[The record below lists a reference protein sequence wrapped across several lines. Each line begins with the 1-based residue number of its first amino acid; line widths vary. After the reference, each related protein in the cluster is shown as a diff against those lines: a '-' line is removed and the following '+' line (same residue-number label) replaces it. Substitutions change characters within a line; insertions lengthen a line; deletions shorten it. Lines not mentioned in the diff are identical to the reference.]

1 MNILEYMYVY
11 IYTYLFAY
19 IYTYG
24 KATQATQQSKIQFS
38 SKSYISLQFGECIHL
53 GFATLFTFPHGHPH
67 DFTVSGPVKPPIPS
81 SQQSPRDGNW
91 SWISHDYPWV
101 SHWSIIQWH
110 NPNASAII
118 ITKWFFFHQWISHT
132 PHFGWSHARWQFT
145 WQVAPMAPAK
155 PSWSIAQLLADS
167 REGVIWNGSIC
178 AVCYYGNMLL
188 DVTWTIKY

>member
-1 MNILEYMYVY
+1 MRVVGTAPICSPKMTQLPHLSNNCTSHEHFRIYVCIY

-118 ITKWFFFHQWISHT
+118 ITKWFFFSPMNQPYSTFWVK
-132 PHFGWSHARWQFT
+132 PCP
-145 WQVAPMAPAK
+145 VAVHLAGGAHGSGETFMEHCPAT
-155 PSWSIAQLLADS
+155 S
-167 REGVIWNGSIC
+167 G
-178 AVCYYGNMLL
+178 
-188 DVTWTIKY
+188 